1 MNTAINQLSDAELV
15 MLFQEGNQNAFAELL
30 QRHKSKVFTTI
41 LVIVRDR
48 YVAEDLFQDTFIK
61 ALRLLRESK
70 YCEDGKFLPW
80 IVRVAKNMAID
91 HIRKSKR
98 QPLIVM
104 DSGSPFFSS
113 FHFADSNAE
122 SVQIE
127 LDESATVRKLISQLS
142 EEQRD
147 VLIMRHFAD
156 MSFKE
161 IADAT
166 GVSINT
172 ALGRMRYALLNLRK
186 LLDKHQNA
194 YEKKLY
200 SSGNESS
207 CLQQKSSHT

>member
-15 MLFQEGNQNAFAELL
+15 SHFQQGNQDAFAELL
-30 QRHKSKVFTTI
+30 KRHKSKVFTTI

-61 ALRLLRESK
+61 ALRLLREEK
-70 YCEDGKFLPW
+70 YSEDGKFLPW

-91 HIRKSKR
+91 HIRKNKR
-98 QPLIVM
+98 QPLIVL

-113 FHFADSNAE
+113 FHFADSDAE
-122 SVQIE
+122 SVQIGI
-127 LDESATVRKLISQLS
+127 DESANIRKLIAQLPQ
-142 EEQRD
+142 EQRD

-186 LLDKHQNA
+186 LLDKHKNA

-200 SSGNESS
+200 TSGAESC
-207 CLQQKSSHT
+207 CLQRKSSQT